1 MSHKHDTVTP
11 YGQQAGEKKKQVAQ
25 MFDAISRRYDF
36 LNHFL
41 SGGIDILWRRRA
53 VRMLRPLRPRIV
65 IDLATGTGDFA
76 IEAARILKPERVIG
90 VDISSGML
98 EVGREKMRK
107 RKLTQVE
114 MVLGD
119 SENMPYPDNFCDAIT
134 VGFGVRNFENL
145 EKGLAEMYR
154 ILRPGGAV
162 VILEPAVPAAFPMRQ
177 LVQFYY
183 KTLLP
188 FFGGLFS
195 RDPRAYQYLPNSV
208 QAFPHGPAFLTICQ
222 RIGYKNTQFK
232 SLSLGICALYWLE
245 K

>member
-76 IEAARILKPERVIG
+76 IEAARILKPDRVIG